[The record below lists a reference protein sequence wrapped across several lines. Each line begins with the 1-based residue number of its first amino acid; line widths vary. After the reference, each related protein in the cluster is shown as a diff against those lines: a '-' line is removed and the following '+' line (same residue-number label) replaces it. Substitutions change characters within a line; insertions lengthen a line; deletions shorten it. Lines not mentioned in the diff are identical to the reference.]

1 MIELEIQA
9 LALQREGLLVEVGR
23 LAGGCGFAL
32 VRQRLVQDPHGT
44 LLTMVVRGSWFRKR
58 ALRGA
63 LERCDRLVSFGL
75 LPAMDGEWR
84 PHFAATHQLASGYVP
99 PPTPPLAPAVAPVG
113 EAVDASATQVG
124 ADPDPALP
132 PAVADLPSS
141 VPAEALEDF
150 IPIPPRTPPPA
161 PVPVEPVFEPFV
173 DVPVQA
179 ADVPAVAQALVTLEH
194 DYPRIVPRLLALD
207 RAVAAGARE
216 SSLQLA
222 GQHVGAW
229 LFAREYALDT
239 GLGLEAA
246 LAAIGAPALHAFAEI
261 DLQGGQLHIR
271 HNPLCAEDGRSCCSF
286 FSGFLEGLL
295 GPAIAP
301 SGLSIFPVCCR
312 SCGAD
317 ECVLAVSE

>member
-23 LAGGCGFAL
+23 LAAGCGFAL

-63 LERCDRLVSFGL
+63 LEHCDRLVSFEL
-75 LPAMDGEWR
+75 LPATDGEPR
-84 PHFAATHQLASGYVP
+84 PHFAATQQLASGYVP
-99 PPTPPLAPAVAPVG
+99 PPPEPVVAPVG
-113 EAVDASATQVG
+113 EATDANALQVDAG
-124 ADPDPALP
+124 PALP
-132 PAVADLPSS
+132 SAAADLPA
-141 VPAEALEDF
+141 PAPLEAFEDF
-150 IPIPPRTPPPA
+150 IAVPPRAQPPA
-161 PVPVEPVFEPFV
+161 PVSVEPVLEPFV

-179 ADVPAVAQALVTLEH
+179 ADVPAVEQALATLEH
-194 DYPRIVPRLLALD
+194 DYPRILPRLLALD
-207 RAVAAGARE
+207 RAVGAGARA

-222 GQHVGAW
+222 GQRVGAW

-246 LAAIGAPALHAFAEI
+246 LAAIGVPALHAFAEI

-271 HNPLCAEDGRSCCSF
+271 HSPLCAEDGRSGCSF

-301 SGLSIFPVCCR
+301 GGLSIFPVCCR